1 MIKIRIAN
9 QKYCTKLSV
18 FDFDGTLFKSPD
30 KPEGYKGNWWIEAK
44 SLNPPTVPE
53 KPSDEFWNLDVVEAA
68 RKELANPKNCVIL
81 MTGRV
86 DQFFEDRINELVKQK
101 GLNFKHVWLN
111 QFGRSTGEFKVE
123 KMRDVLKDN
132 RSIKEIEMWEDE
144 ADKIELYTEEFSK
157 EYKFNINKIKG
168 REK

>member
-1 MIKIRIAN
+1 
-9 QKYCTKLSV
+9 
-18 FDFDGTLFKSPD
+18 
-30 KPEGYKGNWWIEAK
+30 
-44 SLNPPTVPE
+44 
-53 KPSDEFWNLDVVEAA
+53 
-68 RKELANPKNCVIL
+68 